1 VAAPTVTT
9 VDDGRL
15 TVTFAATTDDVGVTG
30 YRLYRDGSTTALTT
44 LPAGATT
51 FTDSGLQPGRTY
63 AYAVSAFDAAGNA
76 SAPGPQGSG
85 STALFTDGFETGNL
99 SRWTTVAGLA
109 AQRRTVFAGTWAA
122 ESQSNNNKVS
132 YASKT
137 LPAPVAGV
145 WMRERVQVPKGKL
158 AVTDVLRLR
167 TAAGADLLALY
178 YDANGRL
185 GVRNDTRG
193 TQTGSATVLTQTAW
207 HLVAVHLVVQGATSS
222 VEVFLDGVRL
232 NDISGTDAYGTTPV
246 GQVLAGESTTGRSYD
261 TLIDDVSVDT
271 R

>member
-1 VAAPTVTT
+1 
-9 VDDGRL
+9 
-15 TVTFAATTDDVGVTG
+15 
-30 YRLYRDGSTTALTT
+30 
-44 LPAGATT
+44 
-51 FTDSGLQPGRTY
+51 
-63 AYAVSAFDAAGNA
+63 
-76 SAPGPQGSG
+76 
-85 STALFTDGFETGNL
+85 
-99 SRWTTVAGLA
+99 
-109 AQRRTVFAGTWAA
+109 
-122 ESQSNNNKVS
+122 
-132 YASKT
+132 
-137 LPAPVAGV
+137 
-145 WMRERVQVPKGKL
+145 MRERVQVPKGKL

-261 TLIDDVSVDT
+261 TLIDDLSVDT